1 VSELSEDRVLLTYS
15 EEPAL
20 ALETLAAARSIAS
33 KMRFKV
39 GCISIKPSQDWL
51 KELAAYGADIIY
63 AVEDAF
69 QEAKS
74 TDAQLDALMAVI
86 EQTKPEAVLIGGS
99 KRGRELAPRLAA
111 RLGSAC
117 AADCIAFDVDN
128 SGRILPTRMVY
139 GGASNI
145 ILAAK
150 VKPLICSV
158 RPKTFEKLQRDD
170 SRSVNVVST
179 KAKIG
184 EPRVKI
190 VNIIRAEK
198 GAVNLRS
205 SPIIVTAGRGVK
217 KKEDL
222 AIVEELA
229 KTLGGVLGGTR
240 PLVEDLKWLPKERQ
254 VGLSGETVK
263 PNLYIAVGVSGQI
276 HHIVGMKDSRVIVA
290 INTDEKAP
298 IFQVC
303 DYGIVGDLYQIVPEL
318 TRAFKTMLNKL

>member
-1 VSELSEDRVLLTYS
+1 MDGNRVILTYS
-15 EEPAL
+15 EEPVL
-20 ALETLAAARSIAS
+20 ALEALAAAHTIAS
-33 KMRFKV
+33 KTPFRV
-39 GCISIKPSQDWL
+39 GAISIKPTQEWI
-51 KELAAYGADIIY
+51 KELTAYGADIVY
-63 AVEDAF
+63 VVEDSI
-69 QEAKS
+69 QEVKS
-74 TDAQLDALMAVI
+74 IDAQVDALTAVV
-86 EQTKPEAVLIGGS
+86 EQIKPEAVLIGGS

-111 RLGSAC
+111 RFGSAC
-117 AADCIAFDVDN
+117 AADCITFDVDG
-128 SGRILPTRMVY
+128 SGRILSTRMVY
-139 GGASNI
+139 GGAANI

-150 VKPLICSV
+150 AKPLICSV

-170 SRSVNVVST
+170 SRRSDVIAV
-179 KAKIG
+179 KAKVG

-190 VNIIRAEK
+190 VGTIRAEK

-205 SPIIVTAGRGVK
+205 SPVIVTADRGVK

-222 AIVEELA
+222 AIIEELA
-229 KTLGGVLGGTR
+229 KTLGGVLGATR

-318 TRAFKTMLNKL
+318 TRVLKSLNKS

>member
-1 VSELSEDRVLLTYS
+1 VVEDSIQEVKSIDAQVDALTAVV
-15 EEPAL
+15 EQ
-20 ALETLAAARSIAS
+20 
-33 KMRFKV
+33 
-39 GCISIKPSQDWL
+39 IKP
-51 KELAAYGADIIY
+51 E
-63 AVEDAF
+63 V
-69 QEAKS
+69 
-74 TDAQLDALMAVI
+74 
-86 EQTKPEAVLIGGS
+86 VLIGGS

-111 RLGSAC
+111 RFGSAC
-117 AADCIAFDVDN
+117 AADCIAFDVDG
-128 SGRILPTRMVY
+128 SGRILSTRMVY
-139 GGASNI
+139 GGAANI

-150 VKPLICSV
+150 AKPLICSV

-170 SRSVNVVST
+170 SRRSDVIAV
-179 KAKIG
+179 KAKVG

-190 VNIIRAEK
+190 VGTIRAEK

-205 SPIIVTAGRGVK
+205 SPVIVTAGRGVK

-222 AIVEELA
+222 AIIEELA
-229 KTLGGVLGGTR
+229 KTLGGVLGATR

-318 TRAFKTMLNKL
+318 TRVLKSLNKS

>member
-1 VSELSEDRVLLTYS
+1 LSGNRLLLTYS
-15 EEPAL
+15 EEPTL
-20 ALETLAAARSIAS
+20 ALEVLAAAHAIAS
-33 KMRFKV
+33 KASFKV
-39 GCISIKPSQDWL
+39 GAITIKPSEEWV
-51 KELAAYGADIIY
+51 KELSAYGADTIY
-63 AVEDAF
+63 TIEDST
-69 QEAKS
+69 QEVKS
-74 TDAQLDALMAVI
+74 IDAQLDAVIAVI

-111 RLGSAC
+111 KLGSGC
-117 AADCIAFDVDN
+117 AADCIAFDVD
-128 SGRILPTRMVY
+128 SEGRILSTRMVY
-139 GGASNI
+139 GGASNSV
-145 ILAAK
+145 LAAK
-150 VKPLICSV
+150 VKPFICSV

-170 SRSVNVVST
+170 SRTADVVSI
-179 KAKIG
+179 KARIG

-190 VNIIRAEK
+190 VDIIRAEK
-198 GAVNLRS
+198 GAVNLRN
-205 SPIIVTAGRGVK
+205 SPVIVTAGRGVK

-303 DYGIVGDLYQIVPEL
+303 DYGIVGDLYQVVPEL
-318 TRAFKTMLNKL
+318 TRALKTLLNKP

>member
-1 VSELSEDRVLLTYS
+1 LDGNRIILTYS
-15 EEPAL
+15 EEPVL
-20 ALETLAAARSIAS
+20 ALEALAAAHTIAS
-33 KMRFKV
+33 KTPFRV
-39 GCISIKPSQDWL
+39 GAISIKPTQEWI
-51 KELAAYGADIIY
+51 KELTAYGADIVY
-63 AVEDAF
+63 VVEDSI
-69 QEAKS
+69 QEVKS
-74 TDAQLDALMAVI
+74 IDAQVDALTAVV
-86 EQTKPEAVLIGGS
+86 EQIKPEVVLIGGS

-111 RLGSAC
+111 RFGSAC
-117 AADCIAFDVDN
+117 AADCITFDVDG
-128 SGRILPTRMVY
+128 SGRILSTRMVY
-139 GGASNI
+139 GGAANI

-150 VKPLICSV
+150 AKPLICSV

-170 SRSVNVVST
+170 SRRSDIIAV
-179 KAKIG
+179 KAKVG

-190 VNIIRAEK
+190 VGTIRAEK

-205 SPIIVTAGRGVK
+205 SPVIVTAGRGVR

-222 AIVEELA
+222 AMIEELA
-229 KTLGGVLGGTR
+229 KTLGGVLGATR

-318 TRAFKTMLNKL
+318 TRVLKSLNKS

>member
-1 VSELSEDRVLLTYS
+1 LDGNRIILTYS
-15 EEPAL
+15 EEPVL
-20 ALETLAAARSIAS
+20 ALEALAAAHTIAS
-33 KMRFKV
+33 KTPFRV
-39 GCISIKPSQDWL
+39 GAISIKPTQEWI
-51 KELAAYGADIIY
+51 KELTAYGADIVY
-63 AVEDAF
+63 VVEDSI
-69 QEAKS
+69 QEVKS
-74 TDAQLDALMAVI
+74 IDAQVDALTAVV
-86 EQTKPEAVLIGGS
+86 EQIKPEVVLIGGS

-111 RLGSAC
+111 RFGSAC
-117 AADCIAFDVDN
+117 AADCITFDVDG
-128 SGRILPTRMVY
+128 SGRILSTRMVY
-139 GGASNI
+139 GGAANI

-150 VKPLICSV
+150 AKPLICSV

-170 SRSVNVVST
+170 SRRSDVIAV
-179 KAKIG
+179 KAKVG

-190 VNIIRAEK
+190 VGTIRAEK

-205 SPIIVTAGRGVK
+205 SPVIVTAGRGVR

-222 AIVEELA
+222 AMIEELA
-229 KTLGGVLGGTR
+229 KTLGGVLGATR

-318 TRAFKTMLNKL
+318 TRVLKSLNKS

>member
-1 VSELSEDRVLLTYS
+1 LDGNRIILTYS
-15 EEPAL
+15 EEPVL
-20 ALETLAAARSIAS
+20 ALEALAAAHTIAS
-33 KMRFKV
+33 KTPFRV
-39 GCISIKPSQDWL
+39 GAISIKPTQEWI
-51 KELAAYGADIIY
+51 KELTAYGADIVY
-63 AVEDAF
+63 VVEDSI
-69 QEAKS
+69 QEVKS
-74 TDAQLDALMAVI
+74 IDAQVDALTAVV
-86 EQTKPEAVLIGGS
+86 EQIKPEVVLIGGS

-111 RLGSAC
+111 RFGSAC
-117 AADCIAFDVDN
+117 AADCITFDVDG
-128 SGRILPTRMVY
+128 SGRILSTRMVY
-139 GGASNI
+139 GGAANI

-150 VKPLICSV
+150 AKPLICSV

-170 SRSVNVVST
+170 SRRSDVIAV
-179 KAKIG
+179 KAKVG

-190 VNIIRAEK
+190 IGTIRAEK

-205 SPIIVTAGRGVK
+205 SPVIVTAGRGVK

-222 AIVEELA
+222 AMIEELA
-229 KTLGGVLGGTR
+229 KTLGGVLGATR

-318 TRAFKTMLNKL
+318 TRVLKSLNKS

>member
-1 VSELSEDRVLLTYS
+1 MDGNRIILTYS
-15 EEPAL
+15 EEPVL
-20 ALETLAAARSIAS
+20 ALEALAAAHTIAS
-33 KMRFKV
+33 KTPFRV
-39 GCISIKPSQDWL
+39 GAISIKPTQEWI
-51 KELAAYGADIIY
+51 KELTAYGADIVY
-63 AVEDAF
+63 VVEDSI
-69 QEAKS
+69 QEVKS
-74 TDAQLDALMAVI
+74 IDAQVDALTAVV
-86 EQTKPEAVLIGGS
+86 EQIKPEVVLIGGS

-111 RLGSAC
+111 RFGSAC
-117 AADCIAFDVDN
+117 AADCITFDVDG
-128 SGRILPTRMVY
+128 SGRILSTRMVY
-139 GGASNI
+139 GGAANI

-150 VKPLICSV
+150 AKPLICSV

-170 SRSVNVVST
+170 SRRSDVIAV
-179 KAKIG
+179 KAKVG

-190 VNIIRAEK
+190 VGTIRAEK

-205 SPIIVTAGRGVK
+205 SPVIVTAGRGVR

-222 AIVEELA
+222 AMIEELA
-229 KTLGGVLGGTR
+229 KTLGGVLGATR

-318 TRAFKTMLNKL
+318 TRVLKSLNKS

>member
-1 VSELSEDRVLLTYS
+1 LDGNRIILTYS
-15 EEPAL
+15 EEPVL
-20 ALETLAAARSIAS
+20 ALEALAAAHTIAS
-33 KMRFKV
+33 KTPFRV
-39 GCISIKPSQDWL
+39 GAISIKPTQEWI
-51 KELAAYGADIIY
+51 KELTAYGADIVY
-63 AVEDAF
+63 VVEDSI
-69 QEAKS
+69 QEVKS
-74 TDAQLDALMAVI
+74 IDAQVDALTAVV
-86 EQTKPEAVLIGGS
+86 EQIKPEVVLIGGS
-99 KRGRELAPRLAA
+99 KRGREIAPRLAA
-111 RLGSAC
+111 RFGSAC
-117 AADCIAFDVDN
+117 AADCIAFDVDG
-128 SGRILPTRMVY
+128 SGRILSTRMVY
-139 GGASNI
+139 GGAANI

-150 VKPLICSV
+150 AKPLICSV

-170 SRSVNVVST
+170 SRRSDVIAV
-179 KAKIG
+179 KAKVG

-190 VNIIRAEK
+190 VGTIRAEK

-205 SPIIVTAGRGVK
+205 SPVIVTAGRGVK

-222 AIVEELA
+222 AIIEELA
-229 KTLGGVLGGTR
+229 KTLGGVLGATR

-318 TRAFKTMLNKL
+318 TRVLKSLNKS

>member
-1 VSELSEDRVLLTYS
+1 MSENKILLTYS
-15 EEPAL
+15 EEPTL
-20 ALETLAAARSIAS
+20 ALEALAAAHTIAS
-33 KMRFKV
+33 KIPLKV
-39 GCISIKPSQDWL
+39 GAISIKPTQDWV

-63 AVEDAF
+63 AVDDLV
-69 QEAKS
+69 QEVKS
-74 TDAQLDALMAVI
+74 IEVQLDALTAVI

-128 SGRILPTRMVY
+128 SGRILSTRMVY

-150 VKPLICSV
+150 EKPYICSV

-170 SRSVNVVST
+170 SR
-179 KAKIG
+179 KADIISIKVKVG

-190 VNIIRAEK
+190 VDIIRAER
-198 GAVNLRS
+198 GVVNLRS
-205 SPIIVTAGRGVK
+205 SPVIVTAGRGVK

-222 AIVEELA
+222 VIVEELA

-290 INTDEKAP
+290 INIDEKAP

-303 DYGIVGDLYQIVPEL
+303 DYGIIGDLYQVVPEL
-318 TRAFKTMLNKL
+318 TKAFKTLLNKP

>member
-1 VSELSEDRVLLTYS
+1 LDGNRVILTYS
-15 EEPAL
+15 EEPVL
-20 ALETLAAARSIAS
+20 ALEALAAAHTIAS
-33 KMRFKV
+33 KTPFRV
-39 GCISIKPSQDWL
+39 GAISIKPTQEWI
-51 KELAAYGADIIY
+51 KELTAYGADIVY
-63 AVEDAF
+63 VVEDSI
-69 QEAKS
+69 QEVKS
-74 TDAQLDALMAVI
+74 IDAQVDALTAVV
-86 EQTKPEAVLIGGS
+86 EQIKPEAVLIGGS

-111 RLGSAC
+111 RFGSAC
-117 AADCIAFDVDN
+117 AADCITFDVDG
-128 SGRILPTRMVY
+128 SGRILSTRMVY
-139 GGASNI
+139 GGAANI

-150 VKPLICSV
+150 AKPLICSV

-170 SRSVNVVST
+170 SRRSDVIAV
-179 KAKIG
+179 KAKVG

-190 VNIIRAEK
+190 VGTIRAEK

-205 SPIIVTAGRGVK
+205 SPVIVTADRGVK

-222 AIVEELA
+222 AIIEELA
-229 KTLGGVLGGTR
+229 KTLGGVLGATR

-318 TRAFKTMLNKL
+318 TRVLKSLNKS

>member
-1 VSELSEDRVLLTYS
+1 LDGNRIILTYS

-20 ALETLAAARSIAS
+20 ALEALAAAHTIAS
-33 KMRFKV
+33 KTPFRV
-39 GCISIKPSQDWL
+39 GAISIKPTQEWI
-51 KELAAYGADIIY
+51 KELTAYGADIVY
-63 AVEDAF
+63 VVEDSI
-69 QEAKS
+69 QEVKS
-74 TDAQLDALMAVI
+74 IDAQVDALTAVV
-86 EQTKPEAVLIGGS
+86 EQIKPEVVLIGGS

-111 RLGSAC
+111 RFGSAC
-117 AADCIAFDVDN
+117 AADCITFDVDG
-128 SGRILPTRMVY
+128 SGRILSTRMVY
-139 GGASNI
+139 GGAANI

-150 VKPLICSV
+150 AKPLICSV

-170 SRSVNVVST
+170 SRRSDIIAV
-179 KAKIG
+179 KAKVG

-190 VNIIRAEK
+190 VGTIRAEK

-205 SPIIVTAGRGVK
+205 SPVIVTAGRGVK

-222 AIVEELA
+222 AIIEELA
-229 KTLGGVLGGTR
+229 KTLGGVLGATR

-318 TRAFKTMLNKL
+318 TRVLKSLNKS

>member
-1 VSELSEDRVLLTYS
+1 MDGNRIILTYS

-20 ALETLAAARSIAS
+20 ALEALAAAHTIAS
-33 KMRFKV
+33 KTPFRV
-39 GCISIKPSQDWL
+39 GAISIKPTQEWI
-51 KELAAYGADIIY
+51 KELTAYGADIVY
-63 AVEDAF
+63 VVEDSI
-69 QEAKS
+69 QEVKS
-74 TDAQLDALMAVI
+74 IDAQVDALTAVV
-86 EQTKPEAVLIGGS
+86 EQIKPEVVLIGGS

-111 RLGSAC
+111 RFGSAC
-117 AADCIAFDVDN
+117 AADCITFDVDG
-128 SGRILPTRMVY
+128 SGRILSTRMVY
-139 GGASNI
+139 GGAANI

-150 VKPLICSV
+150 AKPLICSV

-170 SRSVNVVST
+170 SRRSDIIAV
-179 KAKIG
+179 KAKVG

-190 VNIIRAEK
+190 VGTIRAEK

-205 SPIIVTAGRGVK
+205 SPVIVTAGRGVK

-222 AIVEELA
+222 AIIEELA
-229 KTLGGVLGGTR
+229 KTLGGVLGATR

-318 TRAFKTMLNKL
+318 TRVLKSLNKS

>member
-1 VSELSEDRVLLTYS
+1 MDGNRIILTYS
-15 EEPAL
+15 EEPVL
-20 ALETLAAARSIAS
+20 ALEALAAAHTIAS
-33 KMRFKV
+33 KTPFRV
-39 GCISIKPSQDWL
+39 GAISIKPTQEWI
-51 KELAAYGADIIY
+51 KELTAYGADIVY
-63 AVEDAF
+63 VVEDSI
-69 QEAKS
+69 QEVKS
-74 TDAQLDALMAVI
+74 IDAQVDALTAVV
-86 EQTKPEAVLIGGS
+86 EQIKPEVVLIGGS

-111 RLGSAC
+111 RFGSAC
-117 AADCIAFDVDN
+117 AADCITFDVDG
-128 SGRILPTRMVY
+128 SGRILSTRMVY
-139 GGASNI
+139 GGAANI

-150 VKPLICSV
+150 AKPLICSV

-170 SRSVNVVST
+170 SRRSDVIAV
-179 KAKIG
+179 KAKVG

-190 VNIIRAEK
+190 VGTIRAEK

-205 SPIIVTAGRGVK
+205 SPVIVTAGRGVK

-222 AIVEELA
+222 AIIEELA
-229 KTLGGVLGGTR
+229 KTLGGVLGATR

-318 TRAFKTMLNKL
+318 TRVLKSLNKS

>member
-1 VSELSEDRVLLTYS
+1 LDGNRIILTYS
-15 EEPAL
+15 EEPVL
-20 ALETLAAARSIAS
+20 ALEALAAAHTIAS
-33 KMRFKV
+33 KTPFRV
-39 GCISIKPSQDWL
+39 GAISIKPTQEWI
-51 KELAAYGADIIY
+51 KELTAYGADIVY
-63 AVEDAF
+63 VVEDSI
-69 QEAKS
+69 QEVKS
-74 TDAQLDALMAVI
+74 IDAQVDALTAVV
-86 EQTKPEAVLIGGS
+86 EQIKPEVVLIGGS

-111 RLGSAC
+111 RFGSAC
-117 AADCIAFDVDN
+117 AADCITFDVDG
-128 SGRILPTRMVY
+128 SGRILSTRMVY
-139 GGASNI
+139 GGAANI

-150 VKPLICSV
+150 AKPLICSV

-170 SRSVNVVST
+170 SRRSDVIAV
-179 KAKIG
+179 KAKVG

-190 VNIIRAEK
+190 VGTIRAEK

-205 SPIIVTAGRGVK
+205 SPVIVTAGRGVK

-222 AIVEELA
+222 AIIEELA
-229 KTLGGVLGGTR
+229 KTLGGVLGATR

-318 TRAFKTMLNKL
+318 TRVLKSLNKS

>member
-1 VSELSEDRVLLTYS
+1 LSESKVILAYS
-15 EEPAL
+15 DEPNL
-20 ALETLAAARSIAS
+20 ALEAISAAHTIAS
-33 KMRFKV
+33 KTSAKV
-39 GCISIKPSQDWL
+39 GAVALKPSQDWV
-51 KELAAYGADIIY
+51 KELATYGANMIY
-63 AVEDAF
+63 AVEDSMPDV
-69 QEAKS
+69 KS
-74 TDAQLDALMAVI
+74 IDVQLDALMAVA
-86 EQTKPEAVLIGGS
+86 EQVKAGVVLIGGS

-111 RLGSAC
+111 RFGSAC
-117 AADCIAFDVDN
+117 AADCISFEVDG

-145 ILAAK
+145 VLAAK
-150 VKPLICSV
+150 AEPLICSI
-158 RPKTFEKLQRDD
+158 RPKTFEKLQRDE
-170 SRSVNVVST
+170 SRQADIVPI
-179 KAKIG
+179 KAKISD
-184 EPRVKI
+184 PKVKI
-190 VNIIRAEK
+190 VNVIGAEK

-205 SPIIVTAGRGVK
+205 SAIIVTAGRGVK

-263 PNLYIAVGVSGQI
+263 PNLYVAVGVSGQI

-290 INTDEKAP
+290 INTDDKAP

-303 DYGIVGDLYQIVPEL
+303 DYGLVGDLYQVVPEL
-318 TRAFKTMLNKL
+318 TKVLKALLNKP